1 MTPEEAF
8 EFIDRIYIEK
18 NSQSL
23 NDNEKQ
29 VIYGVWEGKTYQDI
43 ADEIHLTHQS
53 IKDIGNNLNKQLSQ
67 MLTRNIKKRNFK
79 TTIEQLFYQY
89 KEQTLNSVPS
99 SELPNLISPKN
110 PFYPLNGAIDN
121 EHLFFNRQP
130 TMQRVFELLQS
141 GSSVAIIG
149 ECQVGKSSLLK
160 AISRQ
165 SDRLNQLQRQP
176 IYLDLQP
183 VENEEDFYCYL
194 CDEIG
199 IADCRGFQ
207 LKRALKNRRLLLLLD
222 EVDKIAGNGFTHNV
236 RDWLRGMASQ
246 GSNTPLRL
254 IVAARE
260 SLDTLFGEGKT
271 SPLANICI
279 EERLEVW
286 DEATARLFVETRL
299 EPTAIRF
306 SEAEIAEVIAE
317 SGGHPQKLMYSC
329 YKLYRHKET
338 G

>member
-8 EFIDRIYIEK
+8 EFINKIYFEK
-18 NSQSL
+18 HRQYLSE
-23 NDNEKQ
+23 NEKQ
-29 VIYGVWEGKTYQDI
+29 VIYGVWQGQTYQAI
-43 ADEIHLTHQS
+43 ADEIHLAHQS
-53 IKDIGNNLNKQLSQ
+53 VKDIGNNLNQQIGNIVDIKIRKNNFKSTVEQLY
-67 MLTRNIKKRNFK
+67 NNKKRNSEL
-79 TTIEQLFYQY
+79 T
-89 KEQTLNSVPS
+89 S
-99 SELPNLISPKN
+99 SPELPNSISPEN

-121 EHLFFNRQP
+121 ENLFFNRQP
-130 TMQRVFELLQS
+130 TIKRVFELLQS

-149 ECQVGKSSLLK
+149 ESQVGKSSLLK

-165 SDRLNQLQRQP
+165 SNRLNELQRQP

-183 VENEEDFYCYL
+183 LENEEDFYCYL

-199 IADCRGFQ
+199 IDDCRGFQ

-260 SLDTLFGEGKT
+260 SLDILFGEGQT

-286 DEATARLFVETRL
+286 DEATARLFVEMRL
-299 EPTAIRF
+299 EPTAVRF
-306 SEAEIAEVIAE
+306 SEAEVAEVIGE
-317 SGGHPQKLMYSC
+317 SGGHPQRLMRLC
-329 YKLYRHKET
+329 YELYRSYERSV
-338 G
+338 